1 MDHGVARC
9 LDGLCARSCAQLRL
23 AEGQPILPCK
33 TQYRGNEDQ
42 VFEKRLQ
49 SHPMELKRLITH
61 FTYRIEPKPSGGFI
75 AHAADPSVAP
85 LEAPTREELQQKIQ
99 KNVLAGLGAQFPGLK
114 LPFENQDLQYAF
126 HIERKPEGGF
136 VIHSSDPNAEP
147 IEVLT
152 HNDMESRFAEKII
165 GFVGKHLT
173 PELSQA
179 LAAQGN
185 SGDIKVF
192 VNRKAG
198 VTVNAGSHNL
208 SLGLARDLTGPTSI
222 SNTTTIIEAANAKP
236 TDGISGRLGGT
247 ISNTPIE
254 PEGSRS
260 GKVFR
265 ILLLVL
271 LAAALVYFFLHY
283 R

>member
-1 MDHGVARC
+1 MA
-9 LDGLCARSCAQLRL
+9 
-23 AEGQPILPCK
+23 
-33 TQYRGNEDQ
+33 
-42 VFEKRLQ
+42 
-49 SHPMELKRLITH
+49 HP
-61 FTYRIEPKPSGGFI
+61 S
-75 AHAADPSVAP
+75 DPSVAP
-85 LEAPTREELQQKIQ
+85 IEAPTREELQKKIQ
-99 KNVLAGLGAQFPGLK
+99 ENILAGLSAQFPGLK
-114 LPFENQDLQYAF
+114 LPVENEDLQFAF

-152 HNDMESRFAEKII
+152 HNDMESHFAEKII

-192 VNRKAG
+192 VNRKTG
-198 VTVNAGSHNL
+198 VTVNAGSHTL
-208 SLGLARDLTGPTSI
+208 SLGLARNLTAPTSM
-222 SNTTTIIEAANAKP
+222 SKTTTIIEAANAKP
-236 TDGISGRLGGT
+236 TDGSSGGM
-247 ISNTPIE
+247 ISNTPIV
-254 PEGSRS
+254 PEASSS

-265 ILLLVL
+265 FLLLVL
-271 LAAALVYFFLHY
+271 VAAALVYFFLHY

>member
-1 MDHGVARC
+1 
-9 LDGLCARSCAQLRL
+9 
-23 AEGQPILPCK
+23 
-33 TQYRGNEDQ
+33 
-42 VFEKRLQ
+42 
-49 SHPMELKRLITH
+49 MELKRLISH
-61 FTYRIEPKPSGGFI
+61 FTYRIEPKPGGGFM
-75 AHAADPSVAP
+75 AHPSDPSVAP
-85 LEAPTREELQQKIQ
+85 IEAPTREELQKKIQ
-99 KNVLAGLGAQFPGLK
+99 ENILAGLSVQFPGLK
-114 LPFENQDLQYAF
+114 LPVENEDLQFAF

-152 HNDMESRFAEKII
+152 HNDMESHFAEKII

-192 VNRKAG
+192 VNRKTG
-198 VTVNAGSHNL
+198 VTVNAGSHTL
-208 SLGLARDLTGPTSI
+208 SLGLARNLTAPTSM
-222 SNTTTIIEAANAKP
+222 SKTTTIIAAANAKP
-236 TDGISGRLGGT
+236 RDGSSGGM
-247 ISNTPIE
+247 ISNTPIV
-254 PEGSRS
+254 PEASSS

-265 ILLLVL
+265 FLLLVL
-271 LAAALVYFFLHY
+271 VAAALVYFFLHY

>member
-1 MDHGVARC
+1 
-9 LDGLCARSCAQLRL
+9 
-23 AEGQPILPCK
+23 
-33 TQYRGNEDQ
+33 
-42 VFEKRLQ
+42 
-49 SHPMELKRLITH
+49 MELKRLISH
-61 FTYRIEPKPSGGFI
+61 FTYRIELKPGGGFI
-75 AHAADPSVAP
+75 AHPADPSVAP
-85 LEAPTREELQQKIQ
+85 LEAPTREELQKKIQ
-99 KNVLAGLGAQFPGLK
+99 ENTLAGLSAQFPGLK
-114 LPFENQDLQYAF
+114 LPLENQDLQFAF

-152 HNDMESRFAEKII
+152 HNDMESHFAEKII

-192 VNRKAG
+192 VNRKTG
-198 VTVNAGSHNL
+198 VTVNAGSHTL
-208 SLGLARDLTGPTSI
+208 SLGLARNLTAPTSM
-222 SNTTTIIEAANAKP
+222 SKTTTIIEAANAKP
-236 TDGISGRLGGT
+236 TDGSSGGM
-247 ISNTPIE
+247 ISNTPIV
-254 PEGSRS
+254 PEASSS

-265 ILLLVL
+265 FLLLVL
-271 LAAALVYFFLHY
+271 VAAALVYFFLHY

>member
-1 MDHGVARC
+1 
-9 LDGLCARSCAQLRL
+9 
-23 AEGQPILPCK
+23 
-33 TQYRGNEDQ
+33 
-42 VFEKRLQ
+42 
-49 SHPMELKRLITH
+49 MELKRLMSH
-61 FTYRIEPKPSGGFI
+61 FTYRIEPKPGGGFI
-75 AHAADPSVAP
+75 AHPADPSVAP
-85 LEAPTREELQQKIQ
+85 LDAPTREELQKKIQ
-99 KNVLAGLGAQFPGLK
+99 ENILASLSAQFPGLK
-114 LPFENQDLQYAF
+114 LPLENRDLQFAF

-179 LAAQGN
+179 LATQGK

-192 VNRKAG
+192 VNRRTG
-198 VTVNAGSHNL
+198 VTVNAGSHTL
-208 SLGLARDLTGPTSI
+208 SLGLARNLTAPTSI
-222 SNTTTIIEAANAKP
+222 SNTTTIIEAAKP

-247 ISNTPIE
+247 ISNNPIV
-254 PEGSRS
+254 PEAS

-265 ILLLVL
+265 FLLLVL
-271 LAAALVYFFLHY
+271 VAATLVYFFLHY

>member
-1 MDHGVARC
+1 
-9 LDGLCARSCAQLRL
+9 
-23 AEGQPILPCK
+23 
-33 TQYRGNEDQ
+33 
-42 VFEKRLQ
+42 
-49 SHPMELKRLITH
+49 MELKRLISH
-61 FTYRIEPKPSGGFI
+61 FTYRIEPKPGGGFI
-75 AHAADPSVAP
+75 AHPDDPSVAP
-85 LEAPTREELQQKIQ
+85 LEAPTLEELQKKIQ
-99 KNVLAGLGAQFPGLK
+99 ENTLAGLSAQFPDLK
-114 LPFENQDLQYAF
+114 LPLENQDLQFAF

-136 VIHSSDPNAEP
+136 VIHSSDPKAEP

-185 SGDIKVF
+185 SRDIKVF
-192 VNRKAG
+192 VNRKTG
-198 VTVNAGSHNL
+198 LTVNTGSHTLSVGVARNL
-208 SLGLARDLTGPTSI
+208 TAPTSI

-236 TDGISGRLGGT
+236 TDGISGTPGGT
-247 ISNTPIE
+247 ISNTPIA
-254 PEGSRS
+254 PEASSG

-265 ILLLVL
+265 FLLLVL
-271 LAAALVYFFLHY
+271 VAGALVYFFSHY

>member
-1 MDHGVARC
+1 
-9 LDGLCARSCAQLRL
+9 
-23 AEGQPILPCK
+23 
-33 TQYRGNEDQ
+33 
-42 VFEKRLQ
+42 
-49 SHPMELKRLITH
+49 MELKRLISH
-61 FTYRIEPKPSGGFI
+61 FTYRIAPKPGGGFI
-75 AHAADPSVAP
+75 AHPADPVVAP
-85 LEAPTREELQQKIQ
+85 LEAPTREELQKKIQ
-99 KNVLAGLGAQFPGLK
+99 ENILDGLSAQFQGLK
-114 LPFENQDLQYAF
+114 LPLENQDLQFAF

-136 VIHSSDPNAEP
+136 VIHSSDPKAEP

-179 LAAQGN
+179 LAVQGN

-198 VTVNAGSHNL
+198 VTLNAGSHTL
-208 SLGLARDLTGPTSI
+208 SLGLARNLTAPTSI
-222 SNTTTIIEAANAKP
+222 PNTTTIIETANGKL
-236 TDGISGRLGGT
+236 TDGISGGPGGT
-247 ISNTPIE
+247 ISKAPIV
-254 PEGSRS
+254 PEASSG

-265 ILLLVL
+265 FLLLVL
-271 LAAALVYFFLHY
+271 VAWALVYFFLHY